1 MSGSQEIN
9 NNDTNYNNITLSK
22 GAINYLDN
30 QFVQDGDN
38 KIIEAKFIFQII
50 YVVKNLSNWY
60 CCSLLDQNSKFGGF
74 CIKYESIYGEPKEG
88 DIIQTQTIK
97 IVKLPNRDTNLYFC
111 ENVKRLSQSKKMK
124 IEPNKVDSVSKK
136 RSSSKK
142 DYSNMKKKFLDYI
155 SGNDIKVS
163 EKKDNSVKKS
173 DIKENINNEKYNLIL
188 NQKKYTLISC
198 LNSFINNPFFLL
210 KCKSKSG
217 LRDYKNSR
225 TEGQVQNYLFIDTE
239 GSQIQA
245 VSFNAN
251 YHDDIINVGSI
262 YEIYRAHVTYISRD
276 YDSANCPFQLIFQ
289 SFTRVKEVEDDGKFD
304 NVKDDMDVISIQ
316 NLTIEKLKKVVNIVG
331 IVLENK
337 GIIEK
342 LKENHDIC
350 KFRSLIIGDDTLH
363 RINIK
368 LWSQNLYE
376 KEFSKGDIILIT
388 NIKFKE
394 YFNTYQL
401 SSLIFTEVILYND
414 NRRRENELK
423 NFYIKHPNLNEYT
436 DISYSILY
444 SNPLIE
450 YKFIYDYR
458 DNYNIDYLENNNRK
472 LFKISGYI
480 YNIFHGENNLYLG
493 CFYCNKKFEE
503 MCPNCLTEKTKLI
516 MTLHILLMDCSDYL
530 WIELYDEIAE
540 DFFGVSPHY
549 YEKIIKE
556 NKKEELEKINKKLLY
571 HHYSFIGRY
580 KGPSLDDRH
589 GGIFQVIQ
597 YNEINNKY
605 YNDLL
610 NQIK

>member
-251 YHDDIINVGSI
+251 YHDNIINVGSI

-414 NRRRENELK
+414 NRRREKELK

-610 NQIK
+610 KQIK